1 MPTQKK
7 NYDYIIAGG
16 GAAGLSLLMRLI
28 AAGVHLQKSILL
40 IEKSPKQHNDR
51 TWCFWEAGTGFF
63 EPLVYKHWSQ
73 LEFLAS
79 GFSKTYTIAPY
90 QYKMIRGIDFYNY
103 CFAAIKKET
112 SITVLYDT
120 VTAIETAPD
129 GAVVAT
135 TNNTYTASYIFSSI
149 IFDAPTLKN
158 TNEHYLLQHFKGWT
172 IETSTACFDANKA
185 RFMDF
190 RVNQQ
195 HGTTF
200 VYTMPFTSNKAL
212 VEYTLF
218 TKNLL
223 STEAYDAALHQ
234 YIQEFITSNYS
245 ITEQEFGIIPMTN
258 YRFKPYNGNIV
269 YIGTIGGQTKGSSGY
284 TFQFI
289 QKRTAAITTAILKTG
304 MPFTNEALMAKRFH
318 FYDSVLLHLLAH
330 NKLEGAAIFT
340 KLFQKNSAQEIFK
353 FLDNETSLTEDL
365 SLISTLP
372 FLPFSKAAWHQLF

>member
-1 MPTQKK
+1 MPAQKNK
-7 NYDYIIAGG
+7 YDYIIAGG

-73 LEFLAS
+73 LEFLAN

-112 SITVLYDT
+112 FITVLYDT
-120 VTAIETAPD
+120 VTSITTAPD

-172 IETSTACFDANKA
+172 IETSTACFEADKA

-223 STEAYDAALHQ
+223 PTEAYDAALHQ
-234 YIQEFITSNYS
+234 YIKEFITSNYS

-289 QKRTAAITTAILKTG
+289 QKRTAAITTAIVETG
-304 MPFTNEALMAKRFH
+304 MPFTNEALTARRFH

-340 KLFQKNSAQEIFK
+340 KLFQKNSAQAIFK

-365 SLISTLP
+365 ALISTLP
-372 FLPFSKAAWHQLF
+372 ILPFSKAALQQIF